1 MITLRSRYIPVLLVK
16 NRQLYKTVKFNKDIK
31 YIGDPIN
38 AIRIFN
44 EKEVDEICVLDIEA
58 SKVGAEPNF
67 DFVKDI
73 ASECFMPL
81 GYGGGIS
88 NMNHIEKLFRLGIE
102 KVILN
107 NSIIDNTSLI
117 SEAAKHFGSQSIVA
131 SVDIKRNLFGQYLVY
146 SHTKKDTLK
155 MRLEEHIRNIEDAG
169 AGELILN
176 SVDRDGMMQGFDL
189 SLIVKISKLI
199 NIPMVALGG
208 AGSIQ
213 DLELAL
219 QSGAHATAA
228 GSLFIYKG
236 PHKAVLINYPSE
248 KEKVS
253 TII

>member
-16 NRQLYKTVKFNKDIK
+16 NRQLYKTVQFNKDIK

-58 SKVGAEPNF
+58 SKIGAEPNF

-81 GYGGGIS
+81 GYGGGIR
-88 NMNHIEKLFRLGIE
+88 NMYQIERLFRLGIE

-107 NSIIDNTSLI
+107 SQLLNDTGLI
-117 SEAAKHFGSQSIVA
+117 SEASRHFGSQSIVA
-131 SVDIKRNLFGQYLVY
+131 SVDVKRNLFGQYLVY

-155 MRLEEHIRNIEDAG
+155 MKLEEHIKNIVDAG

-189 SLIVKISKLI
+189 NLIVKISKLI
-199 NIPMVALGG
+199 NIPLVALGG
-208 AGSIQ
+208 AGNIQ
-213 DLELAL
+213 DLETAL
-219 QSGAHATAA
+219 QSGAHAAAA

-236 PHKAVLINYPSE
+236 PHKAVLINYPTE
-248 KEKVS
+248 KLK
-253 TII
+253 

>member
-1 MITLRSRYIPVLLVK
+1 LITLRSRYIPVLLVK
-16 NRQLYKTVKFNKDIK
+16 NRQLYKTVQFNKDIK

-67 DFVKDI
+67 DFVRDI

-88 NMNHIEKLFRLGIE
+88 NMHHIERLFRLGIE

-107 NSIIDNTSLI
+107 HSILTNTDLI
-117 SEAAKHFGSQSIVA
+117 SEASKHFGSQSIVA
-131 SVDIKRNLFGQYLVY
+131 SVDVKRNLFGQYLVY
-146 SHTKKDTLK
+146 SHAKKDSLK
-155 MRLEEHIRNIEDAG
+155 LKLEEYIKKIEDAG

-176 SVDRDGMMQGFDL
+176 AVDRDGMMQGFDL
-189 SLIVKISKLI
+189 NLIAKISKLI
-199 NIPMVALGG
+199 NIPLVALGG

-213 DLELAL
+213 DLETAI
-219 QSGAHATAA
+219 QSGAHASAA

-236 PHKAVLINYPSE
+236 PHKAVLINYPTE
-248 KEKVS
+248 KEK
-253 TII
+253 

>member
-16 NRQLYKTVKFNKDIK
+16 NRQLYKTVQFNKDIK

-44 EKEVDEICVLDIEA
+44 EKEVDEMCVLDIEA

-88 NMNHIEKLFRLGIE
+88 KMNQIEKLFRLGIE

-107 NSIIDNTSLI
+107 HSILTNTALI
-117 SEAAKHFGSQSIVA
+117 SEASKHFGSQSIVA
-131 SVDIKRNLFGQYLVY
+131 SIDVKRNLFGQYLVY
-146 SHTKKDTLK
+146 SHAKKDTLK
-155 MRLEEHIRNIEDAG
+155 MKLEEYIKSIEDAG

-176 SVDRDGMMQGFDL
+176 SVDRDGMMQGFDMN
-189 SLIVKISKLI
+189 LIVKISKLI
-199 NIPMVALGG
+199 NIPLVALGG

-213 DLELAL
+213 DLETAI
-219 QSGAHATAA
+219 QSGAHASAA

-236 PHKAVLINYPSE
+236 PHKAVLINYPTE
-248 KEKVS
+248 KEK
-253 TII
+253 